1 MRILIEGSDYVVR
14 VIDFPD
20 ATIGGA
26 VIAGDDD
33 FYNVYIN
40 ARRSWESQAVSLM
53 HELRHIAEDDFYN
66 GKPISEIEP

>member
-1 MRILIEGSDYVVR
+1 MRTLIEFSDYVVR

-26 VIAGDDD
+26 VVVGDDD

-40 ARRSWESQAVSLM
+40 ARRSLESQAASLQ

-66 GKPISEIEP
+66 GKPIGEIET